1 MVSLLQTRKVYSRGC
16 TTANDTCQQ
25 VIQRRCQC
33 LKLIYVVFFIQAY
46 LLIYKSSKCLRNNLI
61 IIESEIIKFYLMSR
75 WWLKHQQSAI
85 KHDVWHAAV
94 GSCLCEC
101 YIITHPTSLASH
113 LRSHLTRVGRQCS
126 NENEKKNLFYTCS
139 MFWAPAPHPLLCRD
153 KGRGDWLVHTA
164 VQPLAYSTVS
174 CWAREAEISSCL
186 PVTLCE
192 LGGTGHIATSVL
204 RTNRSQTTPT
214 KRCHVEISVLNR
226 HVLNWTDEWLNAIVI
241 SLKW

>member
-1 MVSLLQTRKVYSRGC
+1 MTSDMQLLVHVCVNATLLHTQPIEWPQIQPQIQPSL
-16 TTANDTCQQ
+16 D
-25 VIQRRCQC
+25 
-33 LKLIYVVFFIQAY
+33 
-46 LLIYKSSKCLRNNLI
+46 
-61 IIESEIIKFYLMSR
+61 
-75 WWLKHQQSAI
+75 
-85 KHDVWHAAV
+85 
-94 GSCLCEC
+94 
-101 YIITHPTSLASH
+101 
-113 LRSHLTRVGRQCS
+113 LRSQLTRVWRQCP
-126 NENEKKNLFYTCS
+126 NENEKNNLFYTCS

-241 SLKW
+241 SLKL

>member
-1 MVSLLQTRKVYSRGC
+1 MTQT
-16 TTANDTCQQ
+16 
-25 VIQRRCQC
+25 
-33 LKLIYVVFFIQAY
+33 
-46 LLIYKSSKCLRNNLI
+46 
-61 IIESEIIKFYLMSR
+61 
-75 WWLKHQQSAI
+75 SAI
-85 KHDVWHAAV
+85 CCQTWRLTCSCWFMSVWMLHYYTPNQLN
-94 GSCLCEC
+94 GLR
-101 YIITHPTSLASH
+101 YSLASH
-113 LRSHLTRVGRQCS
+113 LRSQLTRVWRQCS
-126 NENEKKNLFYTCS
+126 NENEKNNLFYTCS

-241 SLKW
+241 SLKL